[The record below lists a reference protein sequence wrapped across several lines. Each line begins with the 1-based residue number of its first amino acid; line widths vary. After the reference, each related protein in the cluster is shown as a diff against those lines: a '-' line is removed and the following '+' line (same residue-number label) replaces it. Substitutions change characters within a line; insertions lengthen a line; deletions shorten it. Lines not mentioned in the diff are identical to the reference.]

1 MPSIWKCPMQS
12 LHHMNREYSCQIQ
25 AQFEYRQQQQK
36 KAQALSIDKAS
47 IQSSHDKG
55 TDNDEGTA
63 LVGRTTRKSRRSAGE
78 LRPAYISLS
87 CLFYISTFCSPSRS
101 GTTSS
106 WTKRRPRA
114 GHWLRL
120 LLVHFFRTV
129 SGGGGLLARKTKSPA
144 LHERRDN
151 TKAPSVVFLVENHR
165 TGQCRA
171 RSRTEERKTRDFSF
185 LCVFLLALCTQL

>member
-1 MPSIWKCPMQS
+1 MEVPNAKPSPHEQRVLLPDS
-12 LHHMNREYSCQIQ
+12 GQIRIQ
-25 AQFEYRQQQQK
+25 TTK
-36 KAQALSIDKAS
+36 KQNKKHKPYLDNAS

-55 TDNDEGTA
+55 TDNNEGTA

-78 LRPAYISLS
+78 LRPAFISLS
-87 CLFYISTFCSPSRS
+87 WLFYISTFCSPPRS

-120 LLVHFFRTV
+120 LLVHFFRPV
-129 SGGGGLLARKTKSPA
+129 SGGGGLLARKTKTPA
-144 LHERRDN
+144 LYERRDN

-171 RSRTEERKTRDFSF
+171 RSRTEEDTRFFSF
-185 LCVFLLALCTQL
+185 LYVFLLALCTQL